1 MRLTF
6 ALGLSH
12 GDMMNQ
18 IAPKNILVSHEYKA
32 ALTPVKWKPEYL
44 IFDSGAF
51 SAWSAN
57 KKVDVVEYADWAV
70 EQAKNFSRV
79 VCVNM
84 DVIPGQF
91 GRTSTLAERKAGM
104 ALSLKNADYLR
115 TRGLNVMEVFHQDEP
130 RDFLDLLLSR
140 QTEKGVLGISPRN
153 DVAVN
158 SKIAWQKTLM
168 SYLHQTRGKNFPRTH
183 GLAVTSYDMLC
194 NFPYYSA
201 DSSTWS
207 SPFRFGGYTDEMGKT
222 KKIAAK
228 FGVEKITY
236 AQSRESVRHLARQGI
251 ENQQRMGDSIT
262 SLWEKR
268 GIVWED

>member
-18 IAPKNILVSHEYKA
+18 IAPKNILVSYEYKA

-51 SAWSAN
+51 SAWSAD
-57 KKVDVVEYADWAV
+57 KKVDVVGYADWAT
-70 EQAKNFSRV
+70 EQAKNFPRV

-84 DVIPGQF
+84 DVIPGKF

-115 TRGLNVMEVFHQDEP
+115 SRGLNVMEVFHQDEP

-268 GIVWED
+268 GIAWED

>member
-6 ALGLSH
+6 ALDLSH

-18 IAPKNILVSHEYKA
+18 IAPKNILVSYEYKA

-51 SAWSAN
+51 SAWSAD
-57 KKVDVVEYADWAV
+57 KKVDVVGYADWAT
-70 EQAKNFSRV
+70 EQAKNFPRV

-84 DVIPGQF
+84 DVIPGKF

-115 TRGLNVMEVFHQDEP
+115 SRGLNVMEVFHQDEP

-251 ENQQRMGDSIT
+251 ENQQRIGDSIT

>member
-18 IAPKNILVSHEYKA
+18 IAPKNILVSYEYKA

-51 SAWSAN
+51 SAWSAD
-57 KKVDVVEYADWAV
+57 KKVDVVGYADWAT
-70 EQAKNFSRV
+70 EQAKNFPRV

-84 DVIPGQF
+84 DVIPGKF

-115 TRGLNVMEVFHQDEP
+115 SRGLNVMEVFHQDEP

>member
-18 IAPKNILVSHEYKA
+18 IAPKNILVSYEYKN
-32 ALTPVKWKPEYL
+32 ALAPVKWTPEYL

-51 SAWSAN
+51 SAWSAG
-57 KKVDVVEYADWAV
+57 KKVDVVGYADWAV
-70 EQAKNFSRV
+70 EASKNFPHV

-91 GRTSTLAERKAGM
+91 GRTSTAAERKAGM

-115 TRGLNVMEVFHQDEP
+115 SRGLDVMEVFHQDEP
-130 RDFLDLLLSR
+130 REFLDLLISR

-153 DVAVN
+153 DVQVGR
-158 SKIAWQKTLM
+158 KIEWQKTLT
-168 SYLHQTRGKNFPRTH
+168 SYLFQTRGKNFPRTH
-183 GLAVTSYDMLC
+183 GLAVTSFDMLA

-207 SPFRFGGYTDEMGKT
+207 SPFRFGGYTNEMGKT
-222 KKIAAK
+222 SKVAK
-228 FGVEKITY
+228 RYGVEKIAY
-236 AQSRESVRHLARQGI
+236 SQSRESVRHLARQGI
-251 ENQQRMGDSIT
+251 ENQQRMGDAIT
-262 SLWEKR
+262 TLWAKR

>member
-6 ALGLSH
+6 ALDLSH

-18 IAPKNILVSHEYKA
+18 IAPKNILVSYEYKA

-51 SAWSAN
+51 SAWSAD
-57 KKVDVVEYADWAV
+57 KKVDVVGYADWAT
-70 EQAKNFSRV
+70 EQAKNFPRV

-84 DVIPGQF
+84 DVIPGKF

-115 TRGLNVMEVFHQDEP
+115 SRGLNVMEVFHQDEP

-268 GIVWED
+268 GIAWED